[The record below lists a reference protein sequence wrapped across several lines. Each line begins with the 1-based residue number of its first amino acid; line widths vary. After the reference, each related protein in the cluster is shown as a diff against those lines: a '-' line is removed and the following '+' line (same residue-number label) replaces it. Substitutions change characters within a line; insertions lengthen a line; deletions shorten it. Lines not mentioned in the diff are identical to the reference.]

1 VSIEPDAQKD
11 LALDAEDAEN
21 VMGGQK
27 KKKKVAHKAKHSVA
41 GQNVKVS
48 FTPDPSSITT
58 ATEGDDCEDPGYPG
72 SASSDAAS

>member
-27 KKKKVAHKAKHSVA
+27 KKKAAHKAKPAVA
-41 GQNVKVS
+41 AQNVKVS